1 MRADAPQT
9 VGRLLRVETVAQ
21 LLSLSV
27 RSVRALISLGKLP
40 VVRLS
45 ARAVRVEESAL
56 VAFITARRDGT

>member
-1 MRADAPQT
+1 MPTDAPPP
-9 VGRLLRVETVAQ
+9 VGRLLRVESVAQ

-45 ARAVRVEESAL
+45 ARAIRVEESAL
-56 VAFITARRDGT
+56 LAFIAARRDGT